1 MTAYDLSVHEVNF
14 QMVPVHHVLQ
24 ELTRTFGSKL
34 LVEAIERF
42 ERRDEYIVNDPE
54 RTGPTRRGP
63 EHVLQ

>member
-1 MTAYDLSVHEVNF
+1 MTSYDLSVHEVNF

-34 LVEAIERF
+34 LVEAIQRF
-42 ERRDEYIVNDPE
+42 EKRDEYIANDPE
-54 RTGPTRRGP
+54 RFTPRP